1 MSEEQRVDRT
11 DDGAVPEESTDRK
24 SKKKGR
30 DSRGVGYELYMLL
43 HDLVYILA
51 VVTLVFV
58 FAIRLVGVDG
68 DSMYPTLHNTD
79 YLALLSNVFY
89 GEPEQG
95 DIVVMTVPYFENEPI
110 VKRVIATE
118 GQTVDIDFEQGIV
131 YVDGEA
137 LDEPYINEPTYLNYD
152 DMGQG
157 LDYPVTVP
165 EGCVFVMGDNRN
177 HSADSRFAPVGMV
190 DERDILG
197 KVLFVLLPGADET
210 TGSRD
215 FGRIGSVS

>member
-1 MSEEQRVDRT
+1 MKKTGRFAQR
-11 DDGAVPEESTDRK
+11 DDLTQPERQGADMQPQPDQA
-24 SKKKGR
+24 KGM
-30 DSRGVGYELYMLL
+30 VYELFVLL

-51 VVTLVFV
+51 AVTIVFV

-68 DSMYPTLHNTD
+68 DSMYPTLHHAD

-89 GEPEQG
+89 QDVEAG

-110 VKRVIATE
+110 VKRVIAAE
-118 GQTVDIDFEQGIV
+118 GQTVDIDFEQGVV

-137 LDEPYINEPTYLNYD
+137 LEEPYINEPTHLDYN

-165 EGCVFVMGDNRN
+165 EGCIFVMGDNRN
-177 HSADSRFAPVGMV
+177 RSADSRFAPVGMV
-190 DERDILG
+190 DERDVLG
-197 KVLFVLLPGADET
+197 KVLCILLPGSDAD
-210 TGSRD
+210 TGRD
-215 FGRIGSVS
+215 FGRIGLVS